1 MSHTFE
7 IQSINWGAVDGLLDS
22 LFKIDTAAEYCKTIV
37 HSGFSGGF
45 VQGCY
50 LYQLDA
56 QSNLSLA
63 AGYGLSYDHLP
74 STFST
79 WDSNPIADSV
89 RSKKYVFEGGTES
102 TRPILAIPLLK
113 DSYPIGAMAL
123 ILGAD
128 IKEMPID
135 SQLVPVLGKLSGWWL
150 STLTTSGSNRS
161 YGGGTGNGEHL
172 TQRQVQILNH
182 MAQGMVNAEI
192 ARELM
197 LSESTIRQETV
208 RIYRE
213 LAVPNRAEASK
224 KGRALGLVTRA
235 TPPRH
240 DG

>member
-1 MSHTFE
+1 MSQTFE
-7 IQSINWGAVDGLLDS
+7 IQGVNWGAVDSLLDS
-22 LFKIDTAAEYCKTIV
+22 LFRIDTAAEFCKTIV
-37 HSGFSGGF
+37 HSAFSGGF

-63 AGYGLSYDHLP
+63 AGYGLSYDHLAN
-74 STFST
+74 TFST
-79 WDSNPIADSV
+79 WDSNPIADAV
-89 RSKKYVFEGGTES
+89 RSKKYVFGAGTAE

-113 DSYPIGAMAL
+113 DSFPIGAVAL

-135 SQLVPVLGKLSGWWL
+135 AELVPVLGKLSGWWL
-150 STLTTSGSNRS
+150 GTLTSSGSNRS
-161 YGGGTGNGEHL
+161 YGVGTGNGEHL
-172 TQRQVQILNH
+172 TQRQIQILNH

-213 LAVPNRAEASK
+213 LAVPNRAEASN
-224 KGRALGLVTRA
+224 KGRALGLVKRA
-235 TPPRH
+235 TPPPTH
-240 DG
+240 D